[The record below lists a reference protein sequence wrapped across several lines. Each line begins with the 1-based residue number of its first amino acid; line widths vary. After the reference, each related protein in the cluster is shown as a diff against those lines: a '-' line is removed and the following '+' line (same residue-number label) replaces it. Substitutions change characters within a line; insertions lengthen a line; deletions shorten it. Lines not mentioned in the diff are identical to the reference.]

1 MAFYQTRSVA
11 YEASKTIGDISS
23 VTGGSSGQPFRSALL
38 NVGKKLG
45 DVNSAMGAPKIA
57 QAGGGVQ
64 GRITSRVFGAGA
76 RASGLTNLNSLPPV
90 ARRAIQRSVGAEMQR
105 FRSHG
110 WRSAGTTPSGAGRVV
125 TKHKL
130 AKTLEFGIGI
140 KAFAEI
146 NYVDENAFLEMI
158 LSPRMEDLMMDAGN
172 KILQDIRKTA
182 PVDTGKYQNSFTINK
197 ITAFGVPVVVIET
210 NDFGK
215 GKWLEYGTIKMGPR
229 PTIRNAFLRAAGQ
242 SAMPEYTPL
251 KNRKQK

>member
-11 YEASKTIGDISS
+11 YEASKTIGDISA
-23 VTGGSSGQPFRSALL
+23 VTGGSSGKPFRSALL
-38 NVGKKLG
+38 GVGKKLG
-45 DVNSAMGAPKIA
+45 DVNSAMGAQKIA
-57 QAGGGVQ
+57 QAGGGVE
-64 GRITSRVFGAGA
+64 GRIKSRVFGAGA
-76 RASGLTNLNSLPPV
+76 RASGISNLNSLPPI
-90 ARRAIQRSVGAEMQR
+90 ARRAIQRSVGAEMQK

-110 WRSAGTTPSGAGRVV
+110 WRTSGPTPSGAGKVV

-140 KAFAEI
+140 QAFAKI
-146 NYVDENAFLEMI
+146 DYVDEAAFMEMI
-158 LSPRMEDLMMDAGN
+158 LSPKLEDLMMSAGN
-172 KILQDIRKTA
+172 KILQDIQKTA
-182 PVDTGKYQNSFTINK
+182 PVDTGKYKSSFTIQK

-242 SAMPEYTPL
+242 SVMPEYTPL
-251 KNRKQK
+251 KNRKEK